1 MIAQNQDQR
10 HREAFGPF
18 EILAFVAAALLALY
32 AAVMLSSAVS
42 WIERPFPGFT
52 LLRGQKVDFQLP
64 ESWSGA
70 REGLRPMDRVLAVN
84 GQPLASSADLYAQV
98 QAVPV
103 GTPLTYTVSR
113 SSWKGDEATF
123 TRTIETQR
131 FPSLS
136 WYVIFLG
143 NWLTAIAYL
152 VVGVVVAALKPGDH
166 IARMHLGLCLS
177 GSFHFLTL
185 FDSTATYVWPSPV
198 PSLLGLCAFGA
209 FGLNLAVLFPR
220 PLERRPGKLQ
230 ALIVVS
236 AAALAAFSMLT
247 YDRAAF
253 AQWSYTLPCA
263 LAGLGGFSLLVNT
276 VRTAYSRKSS
286 TRERTQ
292 ARSILWGSL
301 VAIVPALGL
310 IIALLAGQNGFLLSI
325 GALLSAMLP
334 LAIGIAIVRHGLF
347 DIDLLL
353 RPSLTYALISAL
365 LVTLYFLVLTVA
377 GALIGEHSPLTN
389 LTATVFVALAFAPLR
404 DRTKAWL
411 DQTFFRSAYDPDAVR
426 TEFTRL
432 AQETLSSAEL
442 GQAFFKVLDD
452 TFHPTYGAAFETPS
466 SDTHATF
473 IGGFG
478 ELPAGDQVQLS
489 DLPAAETFELRVQN
503 EGTRLILLGPKR
515 SQLPYTKADRRLIQE
530 IIQALATR
538 LNVYAYMGMEQRQA
552 RQIEVLKES
561 KAMQEQ
567 FLNLVSHELKTPI
580 SVILGAINTLGLHGK
595 LTADPLLET
604 YMGRIHRNAEQ
615 LSLLLGDLL
624 NAGQLQ
630 AGQFIL
636 HRRPLHFGT
645 LVDEA
650 VADLTPLAAQK
661 RHQLSTHLD
670 DALPEMEGDPQRLGQ
685 ALRNLLV
692 NAIKH
697 AGTDRSIRISAI
709 RQDEHLRCEVSDTGD
724 GIAPEDFDKL
734 FERFARLEGTR
745 ERGAGLG
752 LFIAKAIVSEHGG
765 EIGVQSE
772 RGRGT
777 TFWFTIPL
785 APPLG
790 APELMSGTEPART

>member
-1 MIAQNQDQR
+1 MIAQAQEHR
-10 HREAFGPF
+10 HPQAFGPF
-18 EILAFVAAALLALY
+18 EILAFVTAALLAVY
-32 AAVMLSSAVS
+32 AAVMLATAIS
-42 WIERPFPGFT
+42 WMERPFPGFT

-70 REGLRPMDRVLAVN
+70 QSGLRPMDRILAVN
-84 GQPLASSADLYAQV
+84 EQPLASSADLYATV
-98 QAVPV
+98 RALPV
-103 GTPLTYTVSR
+103 GTSLTYTVAR
-113 SSWKGDEATF
+113 SGLDGSETTF
-123 TRTIETQR
+123 TRDIATQR

-152 VVGVVVAALKPGDH
+152 VVGVVVALLKPGDDT
-166 IARMHLGLCLS
+166 ARAHLGLCLS

-198 PSLLGLCAFGA
+198 PSLLGLCVFGA
-209 FGLNLAVLFPR
+209 FGLSLALRFPR
-220 PLERRPGKLQ
+220 SLGVSLGKLQ
-230 ALIVVS
+230 TLIVLL
-236 AAALAAFSMLT
+236 AGGLAAFSIFT
-247 YDRAAF
+247 YGQPAF

-263 LAGLGGFSLLVNT
+263 FAGLGGFAVLGNT
-276 VRTAYSRKSS
+276 TWTALSRKSS

-292 ARSILWGSL
+292 AKGILWGSVL
-301 VAIVPALGL
+301 AIVPAMGL
-310 IIALLAGQNGFLLSI
+310 LFALLAGQNGLLLSV

-334 LAIGIAIVRHGLF
+334 LAVGIAIVRHGLF
-347 DIDLLL
+347 DIDLLI

-365 LVTLYFLVLTVA
+365 LVTLYFSVLTVV
-377 GALIGEHSPLTN
+377 GALIGEHSTFTN
-389 LTATVFVALAFAPLR
+389 VTATVIVALAFAPLR

-411 DQTFFRSAYDPDAVR
+411 DRTFFRSAYDPDAVR
-426 TEFTRL
+426 TEFTRQ
-432 AQETLSSAEL
+432 AQETLSRAEL
-442 GQAFFKVLDD
+442 GEAFFKVLDD
-452 TFHPTYGAAFETPS
+452 TFHPAYVAAFEPLEAAP
-466 SDTHATF
+466 HWRF

-478 ELPAGDQVQLS
+478 ELPTGDADPLQPS
-489 DLPAAETFELRVQN
+489 DLAAAETFELRTPN
-503 EGTRLILLGPKR
+503 EVTRHILLGPKR

-530 IIQALATR
+530 IIQALAIR

-595 LTADPLLET
+595 LASDPLLET
-604 YMGRIHRNAEQ
+604 YIGRIHRNAEQ

-636 HRRPLHFGT
+636 HRRPVVFGT

-650 VADLTPLAAQK
+650 IADLSPLAAQK

-670 DALPEMEGDPQRLGQ
+670 DGLPEMDGDPQRLGQ

-697 AGTDRSIRISAI
+697 SGTGASIRLSTM
-709 RQDEHLRCEVSDTGD
+709 RKDNHLRCEVSDTGD
-724 GIAPEDFDKL
+724 GIAPEDFSKL
-734 FERFARLEGTR
+734 FQRFSRLDGTR

-752 LFIAKAIVSEHGG
+752 LFIAKAIIEAHGG
-765 EIGVQSE
+765 EIGVRSE
-772 RGRGT
+772 RGHGT

-785 APPLG
+785 VPVETA
-790 APELMSGTEPART
+790 ELPAMPVS

>member
-1 MIAQNQDQR
+1 MIAQAQDPR
-10 HREAFGPF
+10 HRQAFGTF
-18 EILAFVAAALLALY
+18 EILAFVAAALLAVY
-32 AAVMLSSAVS
+32 AAIMLVTAVS

-70 REGLRPMDRVLAVN
+70 WAGLRPMDRILAVN
-84 GQPLASSADLYAQV
+84 QQPLISSEDLYARV
-98 QAVPV
+98 RALPV
-103 GTPLTYTVSR
+103 GTPLTYTVAR
-113 SSWKGDEATF
+113 SSWNGSETTF
-123 TRTIETQR
+123 TRKIETQR

-152 VVGVVVAALKPGDH
+152 AVGVVVALLKPGDDT
-166 IARMHLGLCLS
+166 ARMHLGLCLS

-185 FDSTATYVWPSPV
+185 FDSTATYVWPSAV
-198 PSLLGLCAFGA
+198 PSLLGLCVFGA
-209 FGLNLAVLFPR
+209 FGINLALRFPR
-220 PLERRPGKLQ
+220 PLDLHPDKFQ
-230 ALIVVS
+230 ALVVLS
-236 AAALAAFSMLT
+236 ATALATFSILT
-247 YDRAAF
+247 YDYPAF

-263 LAGLGGFSLLVNT
+263 FAGLGGFSVLGNT
-276 VRTAYSRKSS
+276 AWTVFSRESS

-301 VAIVPALGL
+301 LAIVPAMGL
-310 IIALLAGQNGFLLSI
+310 IFALLAGQNGLLLSV

-334 LAIGIAIVRHGLF
+334 LAVGIAIVRHGLF

-353 RPSLTYALISAL
+353 RPSLTYGLISGL
-365 LVTLYFLVLTVA
+365 LITLYFTVLSVA
-377 GALIGEHSPLTN
+377 GALIGERSAFTN
-389 LTATVFVALAFAPLR
+389 LTATVIVALAFAPLR
-404 DRTKAWL
+404 DQTKAWL
-411 DQTFFRSAYDPDAVR
+411 DGTFFRSAYDPDAVR
-426 TEFTRL
+426 AAFTRQ
-432 AQETLSSAEL
+432 AQETLSSTEL
-442 GQAFFKVLDD
+442 GEAFFKVLDD
-452 TFHPTYGAAFETPS
+452 TFHPTYLAAFETLDSAP
-466 SDTHATF
+466 HWRF

-478 ELPAGDQVQLS
+478 ELGAGGVVQPS

-503 EGTRLILLGPKR
+503 EVNRLVLVGPKR
-515 SQLPYTKADRRLIQE
+515 SELPYTRADRRLIQE
-530 IIQALATR
+530 IVQALATR

-595 LTADPLLET
+595 LEADPVLET
-604 YMGRIHRNAEQ
+604 YIGRIHRNAEQ

-636 HRRPLHFGT
+636 QRRPLSFGA
-645 LVDEA
+645 VVEEA
-650 VADLTPLAAQK
+650 IADLAPLAAQK
-661 RHQLSTHLD
+661 RHQLSTRLD
-670 DALPEMEGDPQRLGQ
+670 DDLPEMEGDAQRLGQ
-685 ALRNLLV
+685 ALRNLLA

-697 AGTDRSIRISAI
+697 AGSDRSIRITAM
-709 RQDEHLRCEVSDTGD
+709 RTDAHLRCEVSDTGE
-724 GIAPEDFDKL
+724 GIAPEDFAKL
-734 FERFARLEGTR
+734 FERFTRLEGTR

-752 LFIAKAIVSEHGG
+752 LFIAKAIVTAHGG

-777 TFWFTIPL
+777 TFWFTL
-785 APPLG
+785 PLG
-790 APELMSGTEPART
+790 MPEAALPPASLEV